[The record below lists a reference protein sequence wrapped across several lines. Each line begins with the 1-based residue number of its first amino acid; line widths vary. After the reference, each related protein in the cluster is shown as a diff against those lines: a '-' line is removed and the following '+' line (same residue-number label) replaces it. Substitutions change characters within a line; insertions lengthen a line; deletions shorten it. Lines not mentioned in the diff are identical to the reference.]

1 MLLQFG
7 TRVSPDDAACIVE
20 TAVGGDVW
28 FVLRFG
34 VRHQGPPVCLCMYV
48 YIYIY
53 IYSQTYIGIYIYTH
67 VQFSLP

>member
-28 FVLRFG
+28 FVLRLGLGF
-34 VRHQGPPVCLCMYV
+34 RDLQYACVCM